1 MESNWAMRYLFGDC
15 CLDTA
20 RYELH
25 RAGVRIPLRSKV
37 FHLLAYLITHRDRV
51 VLKDELIAHLWPEQ
65 FVGDTVLKSCI
76 LTARKA
82 VGDAGR
88 AQRVIQTLHGRGY
101 RFVAEIRTDDPAL
114 TDSTGPAS
122 PHVSAPLAP
131 GSAMETHPATAT
143 PLSTPRPA
151 EHEHKQVTV
160 LCGHL
165 ADALTLATRLDP
177 EIMHALMYEVFALAE
192 ASVQRY
198 EGTMMQ
204 YTGEGFM
211 ALFGA
216 PVAQEDHAR
225 RAVLAALELQ
235 QRLRAQ
241 RPTTALPQDV
251 ALDACLGVHT
261 GPVVVGPLQ
270 GDPQRLYTAVGATTH
285 LATRLPHLA
294 APGTVVL
301 SDATY
306 QLVRHEV
313 QSEAVGSMVETE
325 TAAAIAVYT
334 VRGLTRR
341 RAGVAG
347 RGARSLSRFVG
358 RTQELAVLHERL
370 AHAAQGQGQV
380 VGIIGEPGMG
390 KSRLLYEFAQSLSG
404 HAVTYREGHCFAYGS
419 ATPYLP
425 VRDLLRQSC
434 GMREVDGPEDITK
447 KVHAYVQQAGV
458 TSTEEASLLLQ
469 LLDVPI
475 QTASIAQLSPQA
487 QRSRTFALLWQ
498 VFLHDSGRQP
508 LVLAVENAHWI
519 DATSEEWLT
528 TLVERLPH
536 AAMLLLV
543 TYRPGY
549 RPSWLEQSVVTQ
561 VALPRLLS
569 HESLTVVQSVA
580 QMRPIPDH
588 LTQTIVAKASGN
600 PFFLEELAWAVRE
613 GWDRPAAVPIP
624 DTVQA
629 VLAARVDRLPPAE
642 KHLLQAAAVIGPEVS
657 GPLLQAITA
666 VPAESLAGSLRHLQA
681 AEFLY
686 ETRLVPEQTYTFK
699 HALTQEVA
707 YQSLLHSTR
716 QHVHRQIAQ
725 VLEKQFPVTV
735 ETEPAL
741 LARHYTEAGLSAQA
755 IPYWQRAGQRA
766 MERSANAEAI
776 SHFTQALALLTTLP
790 QTAARTAQ
798 ELTLHLALAVPLIAT
813 KGYASP
819 EVQHAYLRAQE
830 LCQHV
835 QEHALRFLAL
845 RGIWNCH
852 LVWAEL
858 RTAQARGEQLMDLAR
873 CAPSSALLVEGHRAL
888 GTTSLFL
895 GELTAA
901 RRDLEHGIALYDPQ
915 QHRALALRYGA
926 DSGIVCQL
934 YAGWVLWLLGYPEQA
949 RRTIADAL
957 TQARALGHV
966 FTLAFALN
974 HTALVCM
981 FRREAQQAQE
991 RAEASIAFAT
1001 EQRIAQWLAQGTVLR
1016 GWALSAQGQT
1026 VEGRQQ
1032 ICQGMAAWRATG
1044 AELTRPWYLAQLA
1057 EAYGQAGQG
1066 QAGLAVLHEALPLV
1080 HTTEERWW
1088 EAELHRLQG
1097 ELLLACSA
1105 EPAAEAAA
1113 CYQHALA
1120 IARRQQ
1126 ARSLELRAAM
1136 SLSRLWQ
1143 RQGQR
1148 AAAYQVLADV
1158 YQWFTEGFETADL
1171 KAARALLK
1179 ECAQ

>member
-51 VLKDELIAHLWPEQ
+51 VLKDELIAHLWPNQ
-65 FVGDTVLKSCI
+65 FIGDTVLKSCI

-101 RFVAEIRTDDPAL
+101 RFVAEVRTDDPSPPG
-114 TDSTGPAS
+114 STGPAPS
-122 PHVSAPLAP
+122 HVSAPLPP
-131 GSAMETHPATAT
+131 GSAMETNFATAT
-143 PLSTPRPA
+143 PPSTPIPA

-160 LCGHL
+160 LCGQL
-165 ADALTLATRLDP
+165 ADALNLATRLDP
-177 EIMHALMYEVFALAE
+177 EVMHALMQEVFALAQ
-192 ASVQRY
+192 ATVQRY
-198 EGTMMQ
+198 DGTITH

-235 QRLRAQ
+235 QRLGAH
-241 RPTTALPQDV
+241 RPTATLPQDV
-251 ALDACLGVHT
+251 ALTACLGVHT

-270 GDPQRLYTAVGATTH
+270 GDAQRLYTAVGATTS
-285 LATRLPHLA
+285 LATRLQHLA
-294 APGTVVL
+294 ATGTVVL
-301 SDATY
+301 SDTTY

-313 QSEAVGSMVETE
+313 QSEAVGSIVGTE
-325 TAAAIAVYT
+325 TAAAMAVYM

-341 RAGVAG
+341 RAGVVG

-358 RTQELAVLHERL
+358 RAQELAVLHERL
-370 AHAAQGQGQV
+370 AYAAQGQGQV
-380 VGIIGEPGMG
+380 VGLIGEPGMG

-404 HAVTYREGHCFAYGS
+404 RAVTYREGHCFAYGS
-419 ATPYLP
+419 AMPYLP

-434 GMREVDGPEDITK
+434 GMREADGPEEITR
-447 KVHAYVQQAGV
+447 KVHAYLQKAGV
-458 TSTEEASLLLQ
+458 ISTEEASLLLQ
-469 LLDVPI
+469 LLDVPV

-498 VFLHDSGRQP
+498 VFLHDSWRQT

-519 DATSEEWLT
+519 DAASEEWLA

-549 RPSWLEQSVVTQ
+549 RPPWLEQSVVTQ
-561 VALPRLLS
+561 VALPRLLP

-580 QMRPIPDH
+580 QMRPVPDH
-588 LTQTIVAKASGN
+588 LAQAIVAKASGN

-613 GWDRPAAVPIP
+613 GEDRHAAVPVA

-629 VLAARVDRLPPAE
+629 VLAARIDRLPPAE

-657 GPLLQAITA
+657 VPLLQAITA
-666 VPAESLAGSLRHLQA
+666 VPAETLASSLRHLQA

-686 ETRLVPEQTYTFK
+686 ETRLVPEQLYTFK
-699 HALTQEVA
+699 HVLTQEVA
-707 YQSLLHSTR
+707 YQLLLHSTR

-725 VLEKQFPVTV
+725 VLEEQFPVTV
-735 ETEPAL
+735 ETQPAL
-741 LARHYTEAGLSAQA
+741 LARHYTEARLFAQA

-776 SHFTQALALLTTLP
+776 SHFTQALTLLTTLP
-790 QTAARTAQ
+790 PAARTTQ

-845 RGIWNCH
+845 RGVWNCH

-858 RTAQARGEQLMDLAR
+858 RTAQALGEQLMDLAR
-873 CAPSSALLVEGHRAL
+873 CAHSSALLVEGHRAL

-901 RRDLEHGIALYDPQ
+901 RHYLEHGIALYDPQ
-915 QHRALALRYGA
+915 QHCALALSYGA

-949 RRTIADAL
+949 RHTIADAL
-957 TQARALGHV
+957 TEARALAHV

-974 HTALVCM
+974 HTALIHM
-981 FRREAQQAQE
+981 FHREAQQAQE
-991 RAEASIAFAT
+991 QAEASIAFAT

-1016 GWALSAQGQT
+1016 GWALSAQGRAA
-1026 VEGRQQ
+1026 EGRQQ

-1057 EAYGQAGQG
+1057 EAYWQEGQG
-1066 QAGLAVLHEALPLV
+1066 QEGLAVLKKALTLV

-1105 EPAAEAAA
+1105 EHTVEAAV
-1113 CYQHALA
+1113 CYQRALDV
-1120 IARRQQ
+1120 ARRQQ

-1143 RQGQR
+1143 RQGKR
-1148 AAAYQVLADV
+1148 AAARQVLADV
-1158 YQWFTEGFETADL
+1158 YQWFTEGFDTADL
-1171 KAARALLK
+1171 REARALLK
-1179 ECAQ
+1179 E